1 MTSRIST
8 PRHYSVT
15 NALKATG
22 QDKIADPDPG
32 SPAQRL
38 HDQRF
43 GVSYIGDRVAL
54 PVEIAAVV
62 VPEAT
67 GEAPDRAVV
76 TDHLDQ
82 VGMDYKP
89 TIEAAQAVLDRAGS
103 PVKADERQSVG

>member
-38 HDQRF
+38 HDQCF

-67 GEAPDRAVV
+67 GEAPTTSTRSAWTTSVRSKLRKRFSTGRA
-76 TDHLDQ
+76 H
-82 VGMDYKP
+82 
-89 TIEAAQAVLDRAGS
+89 R
-103 PVKADERQSVG
+103 